1 MNNQN
6 KFNISQKEMTGTN
19 SKFEKSGNS
28 FSGSVESLKGKLLD
42 LEQRILDVAGIFNEE
57 NSKIQSVGDNKDE
70 LQELL
75 KQKNKEISTKLSDEI
90 NKVKDEMDNH
100 FTTQKNENAKL
111 QKEIANLKDQKRQL
125 QDLLT
130 GLLKKIAD
138 LEMQVG
144 MPEHLIVNNTF

>member
-1 MNNQN
+1 MNSETR
-6 KFNISQKEMTGTN
+6 FNMSQKEMEN
-19 SKFEKSGNS
+19 SKFQKTGNS
-28 FSGSVESLKGKLLD
+28 FTESYDSLKRKILD

-57 NSKIQSVGDNKDE
+57 NSKIQVVGDNKDE

-100 FTTQKNENAKL
+100 FTNQKNENAKL

-144 MPEHLIVNNTF
+144 MPEHLLVNDTL

>member
-1 MNNQN
+1 MNNDTR
-6 KFNISQKEMTGTN
+6 FNMSQKEMEN
-19 SKFEKSGNS
+19 SKFQKTGNS
-28 FSGSVESLKGKLLD
+28 FTESYDSLKRKLLD

-57 NSKIQSVGDNKDE
+57 NSKIQVVGDNKDE

-100 FTTQKNENAKL
+100 FTNQKNENAKL

>member
-1 MNNQN
+1 MNSQN
-6 KFNISQKEMTGTN
+6 KFNQSQKDIVGTS
-19 SKFEKSGNS
+19 SKFEKTGNS

-57 NSKIQSVGDNKDE
+57 NSKLQTVGDNKDE

-100 FTTQKNENAKL
+100 FTNQKNENAKL

-130 GLLKKIAD
+130 ALLKKIAD

-144 MPEHLIVNNTF
+144 MPSQMIENTI

>member
-1 MNNQN
+1 MNSETR
-6 KFNISQKEMTGTN
+6 FNMSQKEMEN
-19 SKFEKSGNS
+19 SKFQKTGNS
-28 FSGSVESLKGKLLD
+28 FTESYDSLKRKLLD

-57 NSKIQSVGDNKDE
+57 NSKIQVVGDNKDE

-100 FTTQKNENAKL
+100 FTNQKNENAKL

-144 MPEHLIVNNTF
+144 MPEHLLVNNTL

>member
-1 MNNQN
+1 MNNESR
-6 KFNISQKEMTGTN
+6 FNMSQKEIEN
-19 SKFEKSGNS
+19 SKFQKTGNS
-28 FSGSVESLKGKLLD
+28 FTESYDSLKRKLLD

-57 NSKIQSVGDNKDE
+57 NSKIQVVGDNKDE

-100 FTTQKNENAKL
+100 FTNQKNENAKL

-144 MPEHLIVNNTF
+144 MPEHLLVNNTL

>member
-1 MNNQN
+1 MNSETR
-6 KFNISQKEMTGTN
+6 FNMSQKEMEN
-19 SKFEKSGNS
+19 SKFQKTGNS
-28 FSGSVESLKGKLLD
+28 FTESYDSLKRKILD

-57 NSKIQSVGDNKDE
+57 NSKIQVVGDNKDE

-100 FTTQKNENAKL
+100 FTNQKNENAKL

-144 MPEHLIVNNTF
+144 IPTNITENTV

>member
-1 MNNQN
+1 MSKT
-6 KFNISQKEMTGTN
+6 KFNLSEKEMDGD
-19 SKFEKSGNS
+19 SKFNKTGNS
-28 FSGSVESLKGKLLD
+28 FSNADSLKGKLLD
-42 LEQRILDVAGIFNEE
+42 LEQRILQVAGIFNEE
-57 NSKIQSVGDNKDE
+57 NNKIQDVGDNKDE
-70 LQELL
+70 LEELL

-100 FTTQKNENAKL
+100 FTGQKNENAKL

-130 GLLKKIAD
+130 ALLKKIAD

-144 MPEHLIVNNTF
+144 MPSQMIENTI

>member
-1 MNNQN
+1 MNNESR
-6 KFNISQKEMTGTN
+6 FNMSQKEMEN
-19 SKFEKSGNS
+19 SKFQKTGNS
-28 FSGSVESLKGKLLD
+28 FTESYDSLKRKLLD

-57 NSKIQSVGDNKDE
+57 NSKIQVVGDNKDE

-100 FTTQKNENAKL
+100 FTNQKNENAKL

-144 MPEHLIVNNTF
+144 MPEHLLVNNTL

>member
-28 FSGSVESLKGKLLD
+28 FTESYDSLKRKILD

-57 NSKIQSVGDNKDE
+57 KSKLQTVGDNKDE

-130 GLLKKIAD
+130 ALLKKIAD

-144 MPEHLIVNNTF
+144 IPTNITENTV

>member
-28 FSGSVESLKGKLLD
+28 FSNADSLKGKLLD

-100 FTTQKNENAKL
+100 FTNQKNENAKL

-130 GLLKKIAD
+130 ALLKKIVD

-144 MPEHLIVNNTF
+144 MPNQMMENTV

>member
-1 MNNQN
+1 MNSQN
-6 KFNISQKEMTGTN
+6 KFNQSQKDIVGTS
-19 SKFEKSGNS
+19 SKFEKTGNS
-28 FSGSVESLKGKLLD
+28 FSGSIESLKGKLLD

-57 NSKIQSVGDNKDE
+57 NSKLQTVGDNKDE

-100 FTTQKNENAKL
+100 FTNQKNENAKL

-130 GLLKKIAD
+130 ALLKKIAD

-144 MPEHLIVNNTF
+144 MPSQMIENTI

>member
-57 NSKIQSVGDNKDE
+57 NQLVIIKMKWIII
-70 LQELL
+70 LL
-75 KQKNKEISTKLSDEI
+75 IKKMKMLNYKKKL
-90 NKVKDEMDNH
+90 
-100 FTTQKNENAKL
+100 
-111 QKEIANLKDQKRQL
+111 
-125 QDLLT
+125 
-130 GLLKKIAD
+130 
-138 LEMQVG
+138 
-144 MPEHLIVNNTF
+144 LI

>member
-1 MNNQN
+1 MNNDTR
-6 KFNISQKEMTGTN
+6 FNMSQKEMEN
-19 SKFEKSGNS
+19 SKFQKTGNS
-28 FSGSVESLKGKLLD
+28 FTESYDSLKRKILD

-57 NSKIQSVGDNKDE
+57 NSKIQVVGDNKDE

-100 FTTQKNENAKL
+100 FTNQKNENAKL

-144 MPEHLIVNNTF
+144 MPEHLLVNNTL

>member
-1 MNNQN
+1 M
-6 KFNISQKEMTGTN
+6 SQKEMEN
-19 SKFEKSGNS
+19 SKFQKTGNS
-28 FSGSVESLKGKLLD
+28 FTESYDSLKRKLLD

-57 NSKIQSVGDNKDE
+57 NSKIQVVGDNKDE

-100 FTTQKNENAKL
+100 FTNQKNENAKL

>member
-1 MNNQN
+1 MSKT
-6 KFNISQKEMTGTN
+6 KFNLSEKEMDGD
-19 SKFEKSGNS
+19 SKFNKTGNS
-28 FSGSVESLKGKLLD
+28 FSNADSLKGKLLD
-42 LEQRILDVAGIFNEE
+42 LEQRILQVAGIFNEE
-57 NSKIQSVGDNKDE
+57 NNKIQDVGDNKDE

-100 FTTQKNENAKL
+100 FTNQKNENAKL

-144 MPEHLIVNNTF
+144 MPEHLLVNNTL

>member
-1 MNNQN
+1 MNNDTR
-6 KFNISQKEMTGTN
+6 FNMSQKEMEN
-19 SKFEKSGNS
+19 SKFQKTGNS
-28 FSGSVESLKGKLLD
+28 FTESYDSLKRNILD

-57 NSKIQSVGDNKDE
+57 NSKIQVVGDNKDE

-100 FTTQKNENAKL
+100 FTNQKNENAKL

-130 GLLKKIAD
+130 ALLKKIAD

-144 MPEHLIVNNTF
+144 MPNQMMENTV

>member
-75 KQKNKEISTKLSDEI
+75 KQKNKENSNTLSDEI
-90 NKVKDEMDNH
+90 NKD
-100 FTTQKNENAKL
+100 KNEIDN
-111 QKEIANLKDQKRQL
+111 NFN
-125 QDLLT
+125 
-130 GLLKKIAD
+130 KKK
-138 LEMQVG
+138 
-144 MPEHLIVNNTF
+144 

>member
-1 MNNQN
+1 MNSETR
-6 KFNISQKEMTGTN
+6 FNMSQKEMEN
-19 SKFEKSGNS
+19 SKFQKTGNS
-28 FSGSVESLKGKLLD
+28 FTESYDSLKRKILD

-57 NSKIQSVGDNKDE
+57 NSKIQVVGDNKDE

-100 FTTQKNENAKL
+100 FTNQKNENAKL

-144 MPEHLIVNNTF
+144 MPEHLLVNNTL

>member
-1 MNNQN
+1 MNSETR
-6 KFNISQKEMTGTN
+6 FNMSQKEMEN
-19 SKFEKSGNS
+19 SKFQKTGNS
-28 FSGSVESLKGKLLD
+28 FTESYDSLKRKILD
-42 LEQRILDVAGIFNEE
+42 LEERILDVAGIFNEE
-57 NSKIQSVGDNKDE
+57 NSKIQVVGDNKDE

-100 FTTQKNENAKL
+100 FTNQKNENAKL

-144 MPEHLIVNNTF
+144 MPEHLLVNNTL

>member
-1 MNNQN
+1 MSNQ
-6 KFNISQKEMTGTN
+6 FNLSQKEKEKT
-19 SKFEKSGNS
+19 KFGKTESS
-28 FSGSVESLKGKLLD
+28 FSGNLDSLKGKLLN

-57 NSKIQSVGDNKDE
+57 NSKLRDVGDNKDE

-75 KQKNKEISTKLSDEI
+75 KAKNKEISSKLSDEI

-144 MPEHLIVNNTF
+144 IPTNITENTV

>member
-1 MNNQN
+1 MNSQN
-6 KFNISQKEMTGTN
+6 KFNQSQKDIVGTS
-19 SKFEKSGNS
+19 SKFEKTGNS
-28 FSGSVESLKGKLLD
+28 FSGSIESLKGKLLD

-57 NSKIQSVGDNKDE
+57 NSKLQTVGDNKDE

-100 FTTQKNENAKL
+100 FTNQKNENAKL
-111 QKEIANLKDQKRQL
+111 EKEIANLKDQKRQL

-130 GLLKKIAD
+130 ALLKKIAD

-144 MPEHLIVNNTF
+144 MPSQMIENTI

>member
-1 MNNQN
+1 MNSQN
-6 KFNISQKEMTGTN
+6 KFNQSQKDIVGTS
-19 SKFEKSGNS
+19 SKFEKTGNS

-100 FTTQKNENAKL
+100 FTNQKNENAKL

-130 GLLKKIAD
+130 ALLKKIAD

-144 MPEHLIVNNTF
+144 MPSQMIENTI

>member
-1 MNNQN
+1 MNSETR
-6 KFNISQKEMTGTN
+6 FNMSQKEMEN
-19 SKFEKSGNS
+19 SKFQKTGNS
-28 FSGSVESLKGKLLD
+28 FTESYDSLKRKLLD

-57 NSKIQSVGDNKDE
+57 NSKIQVVGDNKDE

-100 FTTQKNENAKL
+100 FTNQKNENAKL